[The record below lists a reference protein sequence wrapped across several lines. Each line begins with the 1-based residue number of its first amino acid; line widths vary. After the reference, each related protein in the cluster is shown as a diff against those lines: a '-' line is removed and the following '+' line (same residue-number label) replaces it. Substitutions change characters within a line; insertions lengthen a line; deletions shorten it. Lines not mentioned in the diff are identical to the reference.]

1 MSPEERDILLGFDHD
16 MAAVDDKDMN
26 RAMDQLRRIRNNLIP
41 APSKNPNLAV
51 GTEFKAWVN
60 LICVRHRRRILERLV
75 RNRMLRPVEAGAVV
89 VSGSLPS
96 ADGRYSLYCAVIVKQ
111 VDEKTRAKVGINQLL
126 RDVD

>member
-60 LICVRHRRRILERLV
+60 LICVRHRRRILERRRFDALV
-75 RNRMLRPVEAGAVV
+75 IDEDHVPTPQEMAQGVLEAPA
-89 VSGSLPS
+89 
-96 ADGRYSLYCAVIVKQ
+96 
-111 VDEKTRAKVGINQLL
+111 
-126 RDVD
+126 